1 MLFHVHMFSL
11 SKRFSPKIFIQ
22 DVMNANLRYFKI
34 PRINLE
40 FQHSIV
46 RVCQNHRPYK
56 NSRYTWF
63 ASRRNHQLYTSHVRF
78 YTDMYR
84 NTSDI
89 TEHSASTMEEQKHAD
104 YETEKATRQS
114 TQHVF
119 NIDVLVSLLRQE
131 NAADICVIKVPNDM
145 KYTDYFVV
153 VSGFSSRHIRA
164 MAFYAIKV
172 YKYLRQDSDPHV
184 RIEGK
189 DAEDWMCIDFG
200 DIVVHFMLPETREV
214 YELEKLWTLRSFD
227 EQLSAIP
234 PEKLPKDFIYEELPK

>member
-1 MLFHVHMFSL
+1 MLFCARTLRST
-11 SKRFSPKIFIQ
+11 KRFLPKIFIQ
-22 DVMNANLRYFKI
+22 DVMNVNPKYLKI
-34 PRINLE
+34 PPVNLE
-40 FQHSIV
+40 VQHSIF
-46 RVCQNHRPYK
+46 RVC
-56 NSRYTWF
+56 RYTWL
-63 ASRRNHQLYTSHVRF
+63 ASRRNQLHTSDVRF
-78 YTDMYR
+78 YTDIYR

-89 TEHSASTMEEQKHAD
+89 TEHSSSTLEEQKYAD
-104 YETEKATRQS
+104 SETEKAPRHR

-131 NAADICVIKVPNDM
+131 NAADICVIKVPKEI

-153 VSGFSSRHIRA
+153 VSGFSTRHLRA
-164 MAFYAIKV
+164 MAFYTIKV

-189 DAEDWMCIDFG
+189 DTEDWMCVDFG

-214 YELEKLWTLRSFD
+214 YELEKLWALRSFD

-234 PEKLPKDFIYEELPK
+234 PETLPKDFIYEAELPK

>member
-1 MLFHVHMFSL
+1 MLYCVRMLRSSKGFL
-11 SKRFSPKIFIQ
+11 SKICIQ
-22 DVMNANLRYFKI
+22 DAMNVNRCFKM
-34 PRINLE
+34 PRANLE
-40 FQHSIV
+40 F
-46 RVCQNHRPYK
+46 RAC
-56 NSRYTWF
+56 RYTWL
-63 ASRRNHQLYTSHVRF
+63 ALRRNELHASHVRF

-84 NTSDI
+84 NKSDI
-89 TEHSASTMEEQKHAD
+89 TEQSPSTLEEQKYAD
-104 YETEKATRQS
+104 TETEKAPRHS
-114 TQHVF
+114 TLQVF

-131 NAADICVIKVPNDM
+131 NAADICVIKVP
-145 KYTDYFVV
+145 KELTYTDYFVV
-153 VSGFSSRHIRA
+153 VSGFSSRHLQA

-172 YKYLRQDSDPHV
+172 YKHLRQDGNPHI

-234 PEKLPKDFIYEELPK
+234 PEKLPEDFIFEAEIPK